1 MALSDVN
8 NGTGT
13 TMLVQ
18 PAYCNGGYGNYGG
31 GLFGN
36 GGDIWGIIFL
46 AAILGGGF
54 GFGGYGYGGFSGGAQ
69 GVADGYILASDM
81 AQLNK
86 AVTDSYQMTER
97 KLDGINNGICSLGY
111 DQLAQMN
118 GINQNIANTGYNVM
132 NAINTNGY
140 NTINAIQTNGYES
153 RFATQALGNQLGTCC
168 CEIKEGI
175 AGINYNSAMQT
186 NAIQQ
191 AIANGFCQTNYNA
204 ATNHAQTLQ
213 AIDKLGDRFF
223 SYMANRDNQAL
234 RDENFALKLA
244 ASQERQNNYLVE
256 TLGQGCPKT
265 VYVANPP
272 QAVNFPTNYC
282 NNGCNC

>member
-1 MALSDVN
+1 MGLTDSN
-8 NGTGT
+8 TGT

-18 PAYCNGGYGNYGG
+18 PACNGYGYGNFGG
-31 GLFGN
+31 GLFGGNNDIISILFIIALCN
-36 GGDIWGIIFL
+36 GNWGF
-46 AAILGGGF
+46 GGGF
-54 GFGGYGYGGFSGGAQ
+54 GGSQGAAENY
-69 GVADGYILASDM
+69 VLASDM
-81 AQLNK
+81 AQINK

-153 RFATQALGNQLGTCC
+153 RFATQALGNQLATCC
-168 CEIKEGI
+168 CDLKEGL
-175 AGINYNSAMQT
+175 ANINYNNAMQT

-191 AIANGFCQTNYNA
+191 AIANGFCQTNYNM
-204 ATNHAQTLQ
+204 ATNQAQTLQ
-213 AIDKLGDRFF
+213 AIDKVGDRLID
-223 SYMANRDNQAL
+223 YMSTKENQAL
-234 RDENFALKLA
+234 RDENFTLKLA
-244 ASQERQNNYLVE
+244 ASQERQNNYLVN
-256 TLGQGCPKT
+256 TLGNKCPDT

-282 NNGCNC
+282 NGGCGCNG

>member
-1 MALSDVN
+1 MALTDTS
-8 NGTGT
+8 TGT

-18 PAYCNGGYGNYGG
+18 PSYCGYGNGGNNGFFGNGNDWLGILFLIALCNGGW
-31 GLFGN
+31 GN
-36 GGDIWGIIFL
+36 GF
-46 AAILGGGF
+46 GGF
-54 GFGGYGYGGFSGGAQ
+54 GGSQGAAENY
-69 GVADGYILASDM
+69 VLASDM
-81 AQLNK
+81 AQINK

-153 RFATQALGNQLGTCC
+153 RFAAQALGNQLATCC
-168 CEIKEGI
+168 CDLKEGL
-175 AGINYNSAMQT
+175 ANINYNNAMQT

-191 AIANGFCQTNYNA
+191 VVANGFCQTNYNM
-204 ATNHAQTLQ
+204 ATNQAQTLQ
-213 AIDKLGDRFF
+213 AIDKLGDRFM
-223 SYMANRDNQAL
+223 SYMANRDNQSL

-244 ASQERQNNYLVE
+244 ASQERQNNYLVN
-256 TLGQGCPKT
+256 TLGNKCPDT

-282 NNGCNC
+282 NGGCGCNG

>member
-1 MALSDVN
+1 MALTDSN
-8 NGTGT
+8 TGT

-18 PAYCNGGYGNYGG
+18 PSYCGYGNGG
-31 GLFGN
+31 NNGLFGN
-36 GGDIWGIIFL
+36 GNDWLGILFLIALCNGGWGNGF
-46 AAILGGGF
+46 GGF
-54 GFGGYGYGGFSGGAQ
+54 GGSQGAAENY
-69 GVADGYILASDM
+69 VLTSDF
-81 AQLNK
+81 AQLSRQIS
-86 AVTDSYQMTER
+86 DSTAMTER
-97 KLDGINNGICSLGY
+97 KLDSITNGLCDGFYTTAQQINGVNQGIANAQYNLANAVTTGGYETRNAINGIGT
-111 DQLAQMN
+111 QLASCCCDIREGIANVNYTNAMN
-118 GINQNIANTGYNVM
+118 TNSINQNV
-132 NAINTNGY
+132 
-140 NTINAIQTNGYES
+140 S
-153 RFATQALGNQLGTCC
+153 
-168 CEIKEGI
+168 
-175 AGINYNSAMQT
+175 
-186 NAIQQ
+186 
-191 AIANGFCQTNYNA
+191 NGFCQTNFNM